1 MKKAIL
7 SILTGIIF
15 IPVLSA
21 QSRDDMQAPYRRSSL
36 YSLLISQK
44 DQAFSKEI
52 RNAYL
57 EIPIPDKFN
66 DHNLSVR
73 VLSVKSDEKTKGKNT
88 PDMEKFFQDNQVA
101 SRLVA
106 RWFNRDKFT
115 GECNMDLIAER
126 GLYNASEHD
135 KMLAKE
141 SARGQVML
149 MDSGVDLIGNTFVVV
164 NDIRYADKE
173 KAGQAAAVTIGVL
186 GAIASVALGTNITNL
201 TNSLAQLAAT
211 YKGFKVNIDSYLYR
225 LVWNDEIASTFYST
239 QYSSVPDAGKAA
251 AFEAARGSYQLQ
263 YVGKCESSGKDISFL
278 GINESSPQTMVL
290 KACRRGLDDNVV
302 TLQKSFPE
310 FRTHTPIIGTAP
322 ITAYLGMKDGVSE
335 NSRFEVLEPVEDANG
350 KLTYKR
356 VGVVKPVSGLI
367 WDNRFMAVEEGAP
380 NSGLGF
386 TTFTKVSGGEFQRGM
401 LLHEID

>member
-310 FRTHTPIIGTAP
+310 FHTHTPIIGTAP